1 MVGQNVMGRAAE
13 QRAQQDHE
21 TLLNEFQVQN
31 EEMAK
36 LQEIVD
42 KQQEII
48 SLLQKKES

>member
-21 TLLNEFQVQN
+21 TLLKEFQVQN

-36 LQEIVD
+36 LQQILDE
-42 KQQEII
+42 
-48 SLLQKKES
+48 LQKIKES